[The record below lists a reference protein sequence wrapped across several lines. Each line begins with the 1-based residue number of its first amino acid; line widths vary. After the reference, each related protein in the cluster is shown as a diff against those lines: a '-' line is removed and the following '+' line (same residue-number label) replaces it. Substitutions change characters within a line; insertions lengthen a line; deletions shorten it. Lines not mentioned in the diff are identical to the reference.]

1 MSADLTLQVLEAL
14 SEVDGSILSSD
25 AFPSIDFTTIK
36 SALDRLGSR
45 EMIIYRQIEREEA
58 NLTPEAE
65 GIAAEGSHEAKVFEA
80 VRQAVQG
87 LKIADLPGIVGKES
101 AKVGQG
107 KAFKEGWIKK
117 DKDLLRAATDS
128 IQDASREQ
136 LQTIQRTRTHPEPK
150 VLQDLRKRKLI
161 TMQKV
166 ITFEIKKGPNYA
178 AEFVKEETDL
188 TADMLATG
196 TWKTVKL
203 KPYNFKA
210 LGAPTP
216 SGALHPRMP
225 DLATISSES

>member
-87 LKIADLPGIVGKES
+87 LKIADLPVCRLNCTPARLDAIILSS
-101 AKVGQG
+101 AWLITFARVLWVRRAPRLARARLSRKDGSRRTRIFSGPPYVHKQCRFLRHPLIRLPRQT
-107 KAFKEGWIKK
+107 AFKMQAENNC
-117 DKDLLRAATDS
+117 RPSNAPEH
-128 IQDASREQ
+128 IQNPKSY
-136 LQTIQRTRTHPEPK
+136 RTY
-150 VLQDLRKRKLI
+150 
-161 TMQKV
+161 
-166 ITFEIKKGPNYA
+166 GN
-178 AEFVKEETDL
+178 
-188 TADMLATG
+188 
-196 TWKTVKL
+196 
-203 KPYNFKA
+203 
-210 LGAPTP
+210 
-216 SGALHPRMP
+216 
-225 DLATISSES
+225 ES